1 MPTEIGTPVG
11 VARVHVAA
19 AVHPRATLV
28 LGHGAGGGV
37 ETPDLRALA
46 RDLPRE
52 GVTVVRVEQPWRVA
66 GRKVAA
72 PPPTLDRAWLAVV
85 PALDVPGPLLVGGRS
100 AGARVA
106 CRTARSLGA
115 AGCLALAFPL
125 HPPGRTDKSRLGEL
139 TGSGVPTLVV
149 QGGRDPF
156 GTADAF
162 PPTLPAGTVV
172 RAVPHADHSFR
183 VAKAAPLTAQEAVGL
198 VVGHTMHWLRG
209 VLRHV
214 S

>member
-1 MPTEIGTPVG
+1 
-11 VARVHVAA
+11 
-19 AVHPRATLV
+19 V

-46 RDLPRE
+46 RVLPAD

-72 PPPTLDRAWLAVV
+72 PAQAPDRAWLAVV
-85 PALDVPGPLLVGGRS
+85 PTLGVTGRLVVGGRS

-106 CRTARSLGA
+106 CRTAVSLGA
-115 AGCLALAFPL
+115 DGCLALAFPL
-125 HPPGRTDKSRLGEL
+125 HPPGSEKSRLGEL
-139 TGSGVPTLVV
+139 TAAGVPTLVV

-156 GTADAF
+156 GAADDF
-162 PPTLPAGTVV
+162 PGTLPAGTVV
-172 RAVPHADHSFR
+172 RVVPHADHSFR
-183 VAKAAPLTAQEAVGL
+183 VAKAAPMTSQEAVGL
-198 VVGHTMHWLRG
+198 VVDHTRRWLRG
-209 VLRHV
+209 VLDRT